1 MKLHGAVPVK
11 STDKFVEEPA
21 QIAVVP
27 LIAAVGKGLT
37 VINALPVNE
46 VPVQLA
52 SETAVKLYVVVKP
65 GDTLIKCGVTVI
77 PVTVTGVVPSV

>member
-1 MKLHGAVPVK
+1 M
-11 STDKFVEEPA
+11 
-21 QIAVVP
+21 
-27 LIAAVGKGLT
+27 
-37 VINALPVNE
+37 NE